1 MGPNLCK
8 WFFCVFDME
17 IKITK
22 NDNVPYIMEFQI
34 WYSIGSKSL
43 RNKRKTQ
50 TNLEL
55 WRTEVYANSN
65 VNNEKRAHPPKLQLL
80 ESDVYPDH

>member
-8 WFFCVFDME
+8 WLFCVFDMD

-22 NDNVPYIMEFQI
+22 NDNAPYIMEFQI
-34 WYSIGSKSL
+34 WYSIRSKAL

-55 WRTEVYANSN
+55 WRTEVYANAN
-65 VNNEKRAHPPKLQLL
+65 AINEKRTHPPKLQLL
-80 ESDVYPDH
+80 GSDVYPDH